1 MSNNYMNIGFR
12 LELDPQYW
20 SDSYGIQ
27 ETDKEKLSVL
37 LHEYIHYLQDTCTYY
52 GALYRKESY
61 DDTVNDTIKGI
72 KKNCSARWLNNYEK
86 TIATTSKSGAI
97 MTMQLFQGS

>member
-27 ETDKEKLSVL
+27 ETDKEKLSAL
-37 LHEYIHYLQDTCTYY
+37 LHEYIFITYKIRIHITE
-52 GALYRKESY
+52 LCIVRSRM
-61 DDTVNDTIKGI
+61 TIP
-72 KKNCSARWLNNYEK
+72 L
-86 TIATTSKSGAI
+86 TI
-97 MTMQLFQGS
+97 Q

>member
-1 MSNNYMNIGFR
+1 MNIGFR

-27 ETDKEKLSVL
+27 ETDKEKLSAL

-52 GALYRKESY
+52 GALHRGVYQGGYRTMTQIWS
-61 DDTVNDTIKGI
+61 GI
-72 KKNCSARWLNNYEK
+72 RHFCVFLFWPQKTDKNRYCD
-86 TIATTSKSGAI
+86 
-97 MTMQLFQGS
+97 